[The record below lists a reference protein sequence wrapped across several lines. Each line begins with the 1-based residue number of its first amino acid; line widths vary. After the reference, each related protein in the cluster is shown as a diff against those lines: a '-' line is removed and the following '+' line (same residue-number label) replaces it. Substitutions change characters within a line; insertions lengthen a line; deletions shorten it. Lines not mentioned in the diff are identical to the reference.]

1 MEKKCP
7 YCGAETRPGDNYCL
21 NCGNPLPA
29 STPSSAGQ
37 AQPAAGEATVASPE
51 EWPPVSGASQASD
64 WPAPASA
71 AASGPAEQYNYQPGS
86 IAPTVQAATM
96 DRIEQ
101 PARLLLRADNGDI
114 VQEFSLDKPE
124 MTIGRAQSS
133 DILLSKDKLTSRR
146 HATIQ
151 YENGQYLIRD
161 EHSANGTFVNGQQIE
176 EMVPHKL
183 QDGDHVGIG
192 EHELIFHAF
201 SSPSQDIDSM
211 PTIAAP
217 FEAAQPDGLAT
228 VPAQSED
235 DFKTRE
241 SVQEASA
248 AKENPPMPEAPQA
261 TPVVAE
267 EVPPLVPASTPD
279 VPETPAPGDVVP
291 ERITL
296 SQLTSLEQP
305 ALPDMSALMA
315 ALSTLDGQIA
325 SLQNDF
331 NATQGALRKHQE
343 DVEQV
348 TGQVRA
354 SLRHVTE
361 RMDKTIADVARSRE
375 AVGWSE
381 LNQLMEDVMNNP
393 RDVEYIIKLARK
405 SRELNKI
412 FQLHQ
417 NVLNAMAECNSL
429 LRALIGDE

>member
-29 STPSSAGQ
+29 STPSSEGQ
-37 AQPAAGEATVASPE
+37 AQPAMGEATVASPE
-51 EWPPVSGASQASD
+51 DWSAVPGSSQASD
-64 WPAPASA
+64 WSASA
-71 AASGPAEQYNYQPGS
+71 EASGPAEQYGYQPGS
-86 IAPTVQAATM
+86 IAPTVQATM

-101 PARLLLRADNGDI
+101 PAQLILRADNGDV
-114 VQEFSLDKPE
+114 VQEFPLDKPE

-151 YENGQYLIRD
+151 YENGQYIIRD

-176 EMVPHKL
+176 EMVPHTL

-201 SSPSQDIDSM
+201 GVPSQDIDSM
-211 PTIAAP
+211 PTMSAP
-217 FEAAQPDGLAT
+217 FDAVPQPNGQAT
-228 VPAQSED
+228 VPAQSEN
-235 DFKTRE
+235 DFRTRE
-241 SVQEASA
+241 SVEEAPA
-248 AKENPPMPEAPQA
+248 AKENPPMPEAPQP
-261 TPVVAE
+261 TPIIAE
-267 EVPPLVPASTPD
+267 EVPPLVPVPVPE
-279 VPETPAPGDVVP
+279 VPETPAPNETIP
-291 ERITL
+291 ERMTL
-296 SQLTSLEQP
+296 SQLTRVEQP
-305 ALPDMSALMA
+305 ALPDMTALMA

-331 NATQGALRKHQE
+331 NTTQGALRKHQAA
-343 DVEQV
+343 VEQA
-348 TGQVRA
+348 TGQVKTN
-354 SLRHVTE
+354 LRRVAE
-361 RMDKTIADVARSRE
+361 RMDSTIAEVARSRE
-375 AVGWSE
+375 ALGWSE

-393 RDVEYIIKLARK
+393 RDIEYVTRLARK
-405 SRELNKI
+405 AREMNKI

-429 LRALIGDE
+429 LRTLIGDE